1 MFLKLFVFILFI
13 IAEIGL
19 GIYSLILSESLI
31 ARFIFFILTA
41 IIVCMIVINFGHKVL
56 PFEENEQPQQEN

>member
-1 MFLKLFVFILFI
+1 MFLKLFVFALFI

-19 GIYSLILSESLI
+19 GIYSLLLSESLL
-31 ARFIFFILTA
+31 ARFLFFILTS
-41 IIVCMIVINFGHKVL
+41 IIICMIVINFGHKLL